1 MIDKTE
7 TRTGGQT
14 GTTQGDKDN
23 PLVVWSCII
32 VGTLGYTLF
41 NGEPIMVAALIDD
54 LGYTEAQVGYIASGD
69 FGGMFVSSVLV
80 SLLVLRANRRW
91 LALIGL
97 VMCCIGNLVNML
109 YTDFNTTLALRWVC
123 GIGSGMGYAVALA
136 ILSGTHHAARYFSI
150 LIFFMVST
158 NSVQLYTFPWITEAW
173 GVNGLYFTYAV
184 IFAAATTVI
193 PFIPSRGEATV
204 GEIEVGTDHHHI
216 KIPSGLPVMCLL
228 AVGGYYWMIG
238 VFWAYIE
245 VIGSSLEYSTHFI
258 ANFLATVMLIGLIG
272 CYAAYWLAKKTG
284 QSKPYIVCLVIVVS
298 VMGISATGLNPV
310 NYLFLVVTFLVFW
323 NLVDIFQL
331 GVLSNIDHSGRFI
344 ALVPAAQGL
353 TMAVSPAVGGFML
366 DLGLAYEAI
375 VMMMAIAVFISL
387 VSYSLVYRQM
397 KILAPEV
404 ADAYESG

>member
-1 MIDKTE
+1 MD
-7 TRTGGQT
+7 GGNT
-14 GTTQGDKDN
+14 DVVTTQMKKDN

-32 VGTLGYTLF
+32 IGTLGYTIF

-54 LGYTEAQVGYIASGD
+54 LGFTEAQVGYIASGD

-91 LALIGL
+91 LALVGL

-109 YTDFNTTLALRWVC
+109 YTDFNTTLVLRWVC

-158 NSVQLYTFPWITEAW
+158 NSLQLYTFPYITEAW

-193 PFIPSRGEATV
+193 PFIPPRGEAAV
-204 GEIEVGTDHHHI
+204 GEIETGAGHHHI
-216 KIPSGLPVMCLL
+216 KIPSILPVMCLL
-228 AVGGYYWMIG
+228 AVGGFYWMIG

-245 VIGSSLEYSTHFI
+245 VIGSSLEYTTHFI
-258 ANFLATVMLIGLIG
+258 ANFMATVMLIGLIG
-272 CYAAYWLAKKTG
+272 CYVAYWLAKKTG
-284 QSKPYIVCLVIVVS
+284 QSKPYILCLIIVAS
-298 VMGISATGLNPV
+298 VMGICATGLNPI
-310 NYLFLVVTFLVFW
+310 NYIILLVTFLVFW

-331 GVLSNIDHSGRFI
+331 GVLANIDHSGRFT

-353 TMAVSPAVGGFML
+353 AMAISPAVGGYML
-366 DLGLAYEAI
+366 ERGMAYEAI
-375 VMMMAIAVFISL
+375 VMMMAIAVVVALI
-387 VSYSLVYRQM
+387 SYSVVYRQM
-397 KILAPEV
+397 KKLAPVE
-404 ADAYESG
+404 ADAYEAD